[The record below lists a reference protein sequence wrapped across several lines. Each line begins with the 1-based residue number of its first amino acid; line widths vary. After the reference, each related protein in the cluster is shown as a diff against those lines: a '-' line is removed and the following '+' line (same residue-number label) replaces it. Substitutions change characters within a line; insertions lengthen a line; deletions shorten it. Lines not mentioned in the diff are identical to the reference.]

1 MAYNKK
7 KPVKKAGM
15 RKMRP
20 GGKTVGQSKKPAPG
34 QNMIKGRST
43 TSTPMKNKQP
53 VPLPTQVRKATE
65 LITRQMKMGGKPSAG
80 AIKMAEGILRAAGKK
95 RYGGKNVPMKRRG
108 GKTKK

>member
-1 MAYNKK
+1 MANYKQ
-7 KPVKKAGM
+7 KPVKKAGS
-15 RKMRP
+15 
-20 GGKTVGQSKKPAPG
+20 GSK
-34 QNMIKGRST
+34 NMIKGRST

-53 VPLPTQVRKATE
+53 APLPTQVKKATE
-65 LITRQMKMGGKPSAG
+65 LITRQMKLGGKPSAG

>member
-7 KPVKKAGM
+7 KPVKKAGA
-15 RKMRP
+15 RKMTP
-20 GGKTVGQSKKPAPG
+20 GGKTG
-34 QNMIKGRST
+34 KGRVIHNMT
-43 TSTPMKNKQP
+43 KKRGTMSTPMKSFQP
-53 VPLPTQVRKATE
+53 APLPTQVKKATE